1 MKNLLLLLLAIT
13 VIFSSCDTEEETLN
27 TTESFSCQIEGSN
40 FGNATINTANSSGN
54 VSITADDGTH
64 NIVIKILSINS
75 KSIGDVI
82 PFSSPSLAFIIIG
95 NTTYSNTYFDSTKG
109 EITITHLDLSA
120 GKVSGTFFFEA
131 QDVTPNE
138 FATVNVSEGEF
149 SNILF

>member
-1 MKNLLLLLLAIT
+1 MKDLLLLLLAIT
-13 VIFSSCDTEEETLN
+13 VIFSSCDREEEILN
-27 TTESFSCQIEGSN
+27 TTESFSCQIEGLN
-40 FGNATINTANSSGN
+40 FGDATINTGNSSGN
-54 VSITADDGTH
+54 VSIEADDGIH

-75 KSIGDVI
+75 KSSGDVI

-109 EITITHLDLSA
+109 EITITNLDLSV
-120 GKVSGTFFFEA
+120 GVISGTFFFEA

-149 SNILF
+149 LNISF